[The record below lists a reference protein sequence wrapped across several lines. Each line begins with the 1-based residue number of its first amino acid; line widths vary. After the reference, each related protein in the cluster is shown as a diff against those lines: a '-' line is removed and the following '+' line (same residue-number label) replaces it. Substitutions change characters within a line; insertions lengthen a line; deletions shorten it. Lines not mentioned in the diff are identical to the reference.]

1 MIINALNY
9 FANAK
14 KYECIHIIMAY
25 LSDAEGNIFSSIQ
38 TAPVNVKV
46 L

>member
-14 KYECIHIIMAY
+14 KYECIHIIMVY
-25 LSDAEGNIFSSIQ
+25 LSDSEGNIFSSSQ
-38 TAPVNVKV
+38 TAAVNVKV